1 MSVNNDFSKGSVS
14 GNILSLAL
22 PMTLAQLINVL
33 YNVVDRIYI
42 GHIPGASTVPLTGL
56 GLALP
61 IITIITAFAN
71 LFGMG
76 GAPLCSIARGQREN
90 KKAEQIMGNSFSMLL
105 ITGFI
110 LMILCLLFKKPLLYL
125 FGASSATF
133 PYADAYLTI
142 YLLGTV
148 FVMISLGMNSFI
160 NSQGFGKI
168 GMMTVLLGAVAN
180 IVLDPLFIFVFQMGV
195 QGAAAA
201 TLISQMLSAVWV
213 LKFLRGPKA
222 ILKLNREGMRLKAEL
237 LKSITGLGMSG
248 FVMSVTNGSVQ
259 IICNATLQNF
269 GGDLYVGVMTVINSV
284 REIITM
290 PVMGVTNGAQPVMGF
305 NYGAE
310 EYARVR
316 SAIKFTTAV
325 CIIYTFAVWGLLLL
339 APRFFIHLFNS
350 EPELLKAGVPAMK
363 IYFFGIFMM
372 SLQFAGQSV
381 FVALGKSRQAVFFS
395 LLRKAIIVIPLTLLL
410 PMVGNL
416 GTNGVFLAEPVSN
429 FIGGTACFVTMMIT
443 VWPGLGQKE
452 INGTG
457 VKNKG

>member
-42 GHIPGASTVPLTGL
+42 GHIPGESTVPLTGL

-105 ITGFI
+105 ISGI
-110 LMILCLLFKKPLLYL
+110 LLMILCLLFKKPLLYL

-133 PYADAYLTI
+133 PYADSYLTI
-142 YLLGTV
+142 YLLGAV

-180 IVLDPLFIFVFQMGV
+180 IILDPLFIFVFQMGV
-195 QGAAAA
+195 RGAAAA

-213 LKFLRGPKA
+213 QMCIRDSNGAGFTREAVENLYRQIRNQNDDFNDNIESLGIGGYGLTNVILR
-222 ILKLNREGMRLKAEL
+222 LKL
-237 LKSITGLGMSG
+237 SYGLEVH
-248 FVMSVTNGSVQ
+248 FRIDQVT
-259 IICNATLQNF
+259 
-269 GGDLYVGVMTVINSV
+269 
-284 REIITM
+284 E
-290 PVMGVTNGAQPVMGF
+290 
-305 NYGAE
+305 
-310 EYARVR
+310 
-316 SAIKFTTAV
+316 
-325 CIIYTFAVWGLLLL
+325 
-339 APRFFIHLFNS
+339 
-350 EPELLKAGVPAMK
+350 AGEA
-363 IYFFGIFMM
+363 YC
-372 SLQFAGQSV
+372 
-381 FVALGKSRQAVFFS
+381 
-395 LLRKAIIVIPLTLLL
+395 
-410 PMVGNL
+410 MV
-416 GTNGVFLAEPVSN
+416 E
-429 FIGGTACFVTMMIT
+429 IGGRI
-443 VWPGLGQKE
+443 GD
-452 INGTG
+452 
-457 VKNKG
+457 

>member
-1 MSVNNDFSKGSVS
+1 MSANNDFSKGSVS

-76 GAPLCSIARGQREN
+76 GAPLCSIARGQKEN
-90 KKAEQIMGNSFSMLL
+90 KKAEQIMGNSFSMLV
-105 ITGFI
+105 ITGII

-180 IVLDPLFIFVFQMGV
+180 IVLDPLFIFVFRMGV

-237 LKSITGLGMSG
+237 LKNITGLGMSG
-248 FVMSVTNGSVQ
+248 FVMSVTLS
-259 IICNATLQNF
+259 L
-269 GGDLYVGVMTVINSV
+269 
-284 REIITM
+284 
-290 PVMGVTNGAQPVMGF
+290 
-305 NYGAE
+305 
-310 EYARVR
+310 
-316 SAIKFTTAV
+316 
-325 CIIYTFAVWGLLLL
+325 
-339 APRFFIHLFNS
+339 IH
-350 EPELLKAGVPAMK
+350 
-363 IYFFGIFMM
+363 I
-372 SLQFAGQSV
+372 
-381 FVALGKSRQAVFFS
+381 
-395 LLRKAIIVIPLTLLL
+395 
-410 PMVGNL
+410 
-416 GTNGVFLAEPVSN
+416 
-429 FIGGTACFVTMMIT
+429 
-443 VWPGLGQKE
+443 
-452 INGTG
+452 
-457 VKNKG
+457 